1 MNDSVQTGNPAGPHA
16 RAGRGFTLIEL
27 LVVIAIIAILAAMLL
42 PALALAKEKGRR
54 TRCLSNLRQ
63 IGIGMHLYA
72 GDNADRVLEAR
83 RETPTTAP
91 IVQLA
96 INQVDEGPAKTVG
109 LILSSNYTYSIWSC
123 PNRPTFPVFENDYK
137 QWSIGYQYFGG
148 IPTWH
153 NDVGSGLWPS
163 RSPVKIGSS
172 RPHWTLA
179 ADTVIKIDGT
189 WGGGR
194 DSAYKDA
201 PQHRGTRGN
210 VPVGGNQVFIDGSA
224 RWFKAERMLYL
235 HTWAPGGSRICY
247 FYQDDTD
254 FDPALRS
261 QLALIKFRP

>member
-1 MNDSVQTGNPAGPHA
+1 
-16 RAGRGFTLIEL
+16 L

-42 PALALAKEKGRR
+42 PALALAKEKGKR

-63 IGIGMHLYA
+63 IGVGMHLYA
-72 GDNADRVLEAR
+72 GDNGDRVVEAR
-83 RETPTTAP
+83 KMNPTAPTTPNNEP

-96 INQVDEGPAKTVG
+96 INELEAAAAKTVG
-109 LILSSNYTYSIWSC
+109 LVINSNYTYSIWSC
-123 PNRPTFPVFENDYK
+123 PNRPTFPVFEDSYK

-153 NDVGSGLWPS
+153 NPAGSTSWPS

-172 RPHWTLA
+172 KAHWTLA

-194 DSAYKDA
+194 DTAYKDA
-201 PQHRGTRGN
+201 PQHKGTRGG
-210 VPVGGNQVFIDGSA
+210 VPVGGNQAFIDGSA
-224 RWFKAERMLYL
+224 RWFKTEKMYYL
-235 HTWAPGGSRICY
+235 HTWAVDGTRICY
-247 FYQDDTD
+247 FYQDDSD

-261 QLALIKFRP
+261 QLSLLKFRP